1 MLTLTSP
8 KTIRTHRSEAA
19 PRAKAAAPTQ
29 ASGPTAEL
37 DNGDTVAISD
47 FARGRHKPNSGLS
60 YYDGPVD
67 DVLKL
72 VKQNW
77 SKREPGAGRKNLN
90 EVVVVPVP
98 PAKFFTTTVPVE
110 EDTTLKAHFGKRR
123 SHEEPYLSVMSE
135 GEAIPASFAK
145 VVLYSKETLAENNE
159 QSAETDWELVSLLAS
174 PVENEPMNPV
184 TMMRNMKGK
193 PGGSQ
198 VNYSTEEL
206 LDAIDFWSKHTKV
219 KPKRR

>member
-1 MLTLTSP
+1 MLSLTP
-8 KTIRTHRSEAA
+8 TKTIRTHRSETT
-19 PRAKAAAPTQ
+19 PRAKTTGPTED
-29 ASGPTAEL
+29 SGPTAEL

-47 FARGRHKPNSGLS
+47 FARGRHTPGSGLS
-60 YYDGPVD
+60 YYDGPMD

-77 SKREPGAGRKNLN
+77 DKREPGAGRQNLN

-110 EDTTLKAHFGKRR
+110 EDTTLKANFGRRR

-145 VVLYSKETLAENNE
+145 VVLYSKETLAENRE
-159 QSAETDWELVSLLAS
+159 QSGDSDWELVSLLAS

-198 VNYSTEEL
+198 VNYSTDEL
-206 LDAIDFWSKHTKV
+206 LDAIEFWSKHTKV
-219 KPKRR
+219 KPKRG

>member
-1 MLTLTSP
+1 MQALSRQLSNRIT
-8 KTIRTHRSEAA
+8 
-19 PRAKAAAPTQ
+19 PRADATLARKGQ
-29 ASGPTAEL
+29 ELSGKTEL
-37 DNGDTVAISD
+37 ENGDTVAISD
-47 FARGRHKPNSGLS
+47 FARGRHRPDSGLS
-60 YYDGPVD
+60 YYDGPMS

-72 VKQNW
+72 VKENW
-77 SKREPGAGRKNLN
+77 SKRRPGSGRKNLD

-98 PAKFFTTTVPVE
+98 PAKFFTTTVPVQE
-110 EDTTLKAHFGKRR
+110 ETSLHARFGKRR
-123 SHEEPYLSVMSE
+123 EHEEAYLSVMSE

-145 VVLYSKETLAENNE
+145 VVVYSKETLAENKEN
-159 QSAETDWELVSLLAS
+159 SGDADWEVVSLVAS

-206 LDAIDFWSKHTKV
+206 LDSIEFWSKHTKV
-219 KPKRR
+219 KPKG